1 MKTSDW
7 GVVSFSGLSS
17 SVKENQI
24 NATDSSLT
32 ERCVTHESLMSEG
45 RQSQVVLL
53 DERRLDILIKPKL
66 YAGELLDM
74 VASHFSLKE
83 KEYFGLAY
91 LDDT

>member
-1 MKTSDW
+1 
-7 GVVSFSGLSS
+7 
-17 SVKENQI
+17 
-24 NATDSSLT
+24 
-32 ERCVTHESLMSEG
+32 MSEG

-91 LDDT
+91 MDDT